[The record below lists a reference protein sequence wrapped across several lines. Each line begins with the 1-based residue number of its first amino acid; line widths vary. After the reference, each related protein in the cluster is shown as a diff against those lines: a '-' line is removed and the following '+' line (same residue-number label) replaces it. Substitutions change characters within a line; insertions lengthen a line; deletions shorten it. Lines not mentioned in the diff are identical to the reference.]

1 MSEQNVQKTSKNGR
15 FTKAEKS
22 WILYDWANSVYA
34 TNMLAAIFPIYYASV
49 AGDAGDKWWGIG
61 VAIAS
66 FFVAITAPFLGS
78 IGDFHGMKKRLFAC
92 FAIGGMAFTAITAFA
107 GSWQLMLIGYVLSHI
122 GFSGANVFYD
132 SFLTDV
138 TTRERMDKVSAWG
151 YAMGYLGG
159 STIPFVISIAVLLAT
174 DFSQTAVRASI
185 LLTTVWWAVF
195 SIPIFRNVKQTHFV
209 DTPPTQLA
217 SAALR
222 NLRHTL
228 GDIVRRK
235 GLLLFLVA
243 YFFYIDGVNTVISL
257 ATNYGA
263 TLGLGSTGMILALLI
278 TQLVAIPCAILF
290 SKLAAKVGS
299 VRMIGAAIAVYFCIC
314 SVGFFMGQNV
324 EPYQLEY
331 TALVEQVTASAEF
344 TPGSAD
350 ERVWQQVADDLKE
363 DGRDALAAKDRPA
376 AFYTLKEDGTPDGV
390 IGDVIARLKDADNTH
405 YAFSDEAARAGALA
419 VIEDTVKPALL
430 AFAADDAKQ
439 TAYTEALGLSSLLFW
454 LMAVLVGTVQ
464 GGIQAL
470 SRAYYGKLIPVHRS
484 NEFFGFYDIFGKF
497 AAVIGP
503 FLYSVFYML
512 TGRASI
518 GIISLMVLFILGG
531 VILLLGRKQLQQA
544 EKEASLA
551 AEECAAE
558 S

>member
-1 MSEQNVQKTSKNGR
+1 MSEQSVQKPSKSGR

-78 IGDFHGMKKRLFAC
+78 IGDFRGMKKRLFAC
-92 FAIGGMAFTAITAFA
+92 FAIGGMVFTAITAFA

-159 STIPFVISIAVLLAT
+159 GTIPFVISIAFLLAT

-195 SIPIFRNVKQTHFV
+195 SIPIFKNVKQTHFV
-209 DTPPTQLA
+209 DTPPAQLA
-217 SAALR
+217 SVALR

-350 ERVWQQVADDLKE
+350 EKVWQQVADDLKE

-376 AFYTLKEDGTPDGV
+376 AFYTVKEDGTPDGV
-390 IGDVIARLKDADNTH
+390 IGDVIVRLKDADNTH
-405 YAFSDEAARAGALA
+405 YAFSDEAARARALA

-470 SRAYYGKLIPVHRS
+470 SRAYYGKLIPAHRS
-484 NEFFGFYDIFGKF
+484 NEFFAVPVFG
-497 AAVIGP
+497 
-503 FLYSVFYML
+503 FLYAD
-512 TGRASI
+512 RARVHRYYQPD
-518 GIISLMVLFILGG
+518 GAVYPRRRYFAVGKEAAAAGGTGG
-531 VILLLGRKQLQQA
+531 VAGGRGVCGRIIKKPFALFRIY
-544 EKEASLA
+544 
-551 AEECAAE
+551 
-558 S
+558 